1 MPISYALI
9 GQNIKAARTRNR
21 MSQEQLAEALGV
33 SVTYISKI
41 ERGTKKINLDRLGQL
56 NAILHMPVEYFI
68 HGFILDVDQPAGGM
82 LERIAAGCSPE
93 LIRTMVRVCEV
104 IAQHERG

>member
-9 GQNIKAARTRNR
+9 GQNVKAARTRNR
-21 MSQEQLAEALGV
+21 MTQEQLAEALGI

-41 ERGTKKINLDRLGQL
+41 ERGTKKVNLDRLGEL
-56 NAILHMPVEYFI
+56 SVILHTPVEYFI
-68 HGFILDVDQPAGGM
+68 HGSVLDFEQPAGGM
-82 LERIAAGCSPE
+82 LERIASGCSPE
-93 LIRTMVRVCEV
+93 LVRTMVRVCEV